1 VEIHTFLLIDRQHP
15 KLLSTINTEIRLT
28 TTDQIQVLTWDI
40 SSKRKITMGSATY
53 RVVMSGEIFA
63 GYETELV
70 AAHFAKLFKL
80 TPGKA
85 AALVGTKRVLQE
97 GIALEL
103 AKTYEDK
110 LKGIGLG
117 VAIEKELALVEET
130 EPTTESKPESIGG
143 ASTVQASAPATRAAP
158 GMVCPKYGVDQAKA
172 EQCTGCGV
180 FMSKVL
186 TQQTELEPSV
196 RSSPSE
202 RATPAQST
210 ASKDVVQP
218 EANSIKTLALPAV
231 VALAGALLWHWVA
244 MTFERELGVVAWL
257 IGGACAAAIG
267 AKGETTG
274 IICGVLVVLSIF
286 GGKYMTTSAY
296 QSMFIEQLIS
306 SSESGGD
313 HLREIYDEQISDAA
327 LFSET
332 VSDNE
337 SLRQFM
343 VDTGYTVADDSV
355 DVSDEEIAGF
365 REYSEPDLKAL
376 LANRPSFDQWRESML
391 DNTLTEYSTLDF
403 MLENLGL
410 LDILFLFFGV
420 GTAFRLGQGTG

>member
-1 VEIHTFLLIDRQHP
+1 M
-15 KLLSTINTEIRLT
+15 
-28 TTDQIQVLTWDI
+28 TWDI
-40 SSKRKITMGSATY
+40 SSKGKITMGSTTY
-53 RVVMSGEIFA
+53 RVVMSGEIIA
-63 GYETELV
+63 RYETELV

-80 TPGKA
+80 TPEKA
-85 AALVGTKRVLQE
+85 DALVGTKRVLQE

-130 EPTTESKPESIGG
+130 EPTTESKPESIGV

-158 GMVCPKYGVDQAKA
+158 GMVCPKCRVEQTKA

-218 EANSIKTLALPAV
+218 EANSIKTLAVPAL
-231 VALAGALLWHWVA
+231 VALAGALLWYWVA

-257 IGGACAAAIG
+257 IGGAVGACAAAIG

-296 QSMFIEQLIS
+296 QSMFIEQLSS

-343 VDTGYTVADDSV
+343 VDTGYTEADHSA

-376 LANRPSFDQWRESML
+376 LANRPRFDQWRESML

-403 MLENLGL
+403 MLGNLGL

-420 GTAFRLGQGTG
+420 GTAFRLGRGTG